1 MREWMRYCS
10 YIGITDA
17 AKMPI
22 FPCDNLQQVKVN
34 VAQSCPMLCN
44 PMDCSPWNSPGH
56 NTGVGNLS
64 LLQDIF
70 PTRGSSQPR
79 HQPRSSA
86 LQADSLP
93 AEPQG
98 KPKNTGVGSLCLLQ
112 WLSPTQEFNWGFLH
126 CRQILSQLSR
136 HGSPLSTESVCKRL
150 HRYFLVKI
158 YILIQNAFRNGK
170 RLRIRKNT
178 VSKFYDQYLFIYL
191 AVPVLSC
198 GMPGLLAAT

>member
-93 AEPQG
+93 TKGPRI
-98 KPKNTGVGSLCLLQ
+98 NLYSSVYYLLQ
-112 WLSPTQEFNWGFLH
+112 QGTLH
-126 CRQILSQLSR
+126 
-136 HGSPLSTESVCKRL
+136 
-150 HRYFLVKI
+150 KI
-158 YILIQNAFRNGK
+158 GNLTK
-170 RLRIRKNT
+170 K
-178 VSKFYDQYLFIYL
+178 
-191 AVPVLSC
+191 C
-198 GMPGLLAAT
+198 